1 MREKSKKWSDGQWW
15 GWMGYLGQSIELL
28 QPSAQKIG
36 FKKKKSEKLRALSTS
51 TDLNFKQFSPNW
63 EILSFLPSV
72 LPLPPLFPSV
82 TTDICVCLPVTIVHP
97 WNSSRRVISRLS
109 LVLYSKD
116 DSTVMITFI
125 SNSLPLEVS
134 LKKKKRNK
142 TNLCCWEW
150 MWKSLVFV
158 KRELES
164 LIFLRLQSPADI

>member
-1 MREKSKKWSDGQWW
+1 MGLDGIFGSKHWVAAAVCTKNRFQKEEEWE
-15 GWMGYLGQSIELL
+15 IESSLYKHWPKF
-28 QPSAQKIG
+28 QTVFS
-36 FKKKKSEKLRALSTS
+36 KLRNSVFSSFCPTS
-51 TDLNFKQFSPNW
+51 PAFISFSHHW
-63 EILSFLPSV
+63 HL
-72 LPLPPLFPSV
+72 
-82 TTDICVCLPVTIVHP
+82 CVCLPVTIVHP